1 MKHILDPIR
10 CIYLL
15 GGRLVN
21 FHECFLKIVII
32 DNVSINSVISM
43 TDVTVI
49 VDIRLVICIVIISML
64 IIVEIAI
71 VVDVR

>member
-1 MKHILDPIR
+1 LF
-10 CIYLL
+10 

-21 FHECFLKIVII
+21 VHAWFLKYVFI
-32 DNVSINSVISM
+32 DIVSINYVIGM

-49 VDIRLVICIVIISML
+49 VDRRLDICIVIITIL